1 MFERVYILSQP
12 MNLFVNFTLHY
23 LLTKQLLGNMEQTYI
38 KIPGSLILKSPSN
51 QPFYMVLLAQ
61 TQKAGKKSVA

>member
-1 MFERVYILSQP
+1 MCEQVYILSQP

-38 KIPGSLILKSPSN
+38 KIPGSLTLKSPSN
-51 QPFYMVLLAQ
+51 QPFYMVWLAQ
-61 TQKAGKKSVA
+61 TQKAGKRV